1 MTLCKKSKDPRTKK
15 KLEISK
21 HGCQTSEMQGQGHLP
36 EQEAKTL
43 RKMVKFM
50 PLDPARLL
58 LRQTLPSHR
67 GGHVTRTEPIRAL
80 LLRREPVS
88 SFTEVK
94 LGVLSGSLPP
104 GRVAKGPSPTGE
116 RKANTERGAELRA
129 GEGLGWSRG
138 KAGGNE
144 REAEDLGEGGWSPC
158 HQRAGLPSHR
168 IPFVA

>member
-1 MTLCKKSKDPRTKK
+1 
-15 KLEISK
+15 
-21 HGCQTSEMQGQGHLP
+21 MQGQGHLP

-67 GGHVTRTEPIRAL
+67 GGHVTRTDLIRAL

-144 REAEDLGEGGWSPC
+144 REAEDREGG
-158 HQRAGLPSHR
+158 RRLELLPSAGRAAQSQDPLCCLAWLH
-168 IPFVA
+168 PCFHPLHLYNSDEHKVL